1 MNNFKGV
8 RTEVLTLSYIDEH
21 NYQFVIPSYQRP
33 YVWPDDDVLKLFDD
47 IHAAQEAGESHYFI
61 GTILSAEDR
70 NEHNHP
76 VYELID
82 GQQRTTTLILIALA
96 FKHAKVN
103 VPLSR
108 LATINDKP
116 RLAFSIREQ
125 VQQLLGA
132 TAGLE
137 TYVHPGDET
146 IENNPYLTRIA
157 GALKVLS
164 QRVRNLGSEHQ
175 NIIGEYIYSKVQW
188 VNNIV
193 PHDMDLNRLFAT
205 MNTAGVQLEQT
216 DILKS
221 KLLKQIHSDKA
232 VYDSIWIAC
241 EHMENYFERNV
252 RQLFPRANWN
262 LLEPKDLSAFNQKT
276 FCSESSSPAEKN
288 SLDYGLS
295 IATLAQ
301 LVETENTLLLKNSK
315 VESIEKQS
323 DFDNETVYCR
333 SIISFPLL
341 LIHAY
346 RIYLMD
352 RGLGDI
358 EPRLHGDHLLKILEP
373 LTRSE
378 EDEVKIFIEILWK
391 VRYQFDYW
399 VVKWVER
406 DDSSDEKLLL
416 TGQSRSESS
425 GKYYIN
431 RSPKEVNDL
440 VQLQS
445 VRNFTGERSAQYW
458 LTPFIARLIEENISE
473 EKQVLSLLEQIDNQ
487 LSLAGENETQKSA
500 SFKLALKER
509 PNTVQMSIYLS
520 YLRDANKGTGFEHY
534 WFQKLEY
541 LLWKKRGDSIDE
553 KFKRYRIASRNSVEH
568 VHPQH
573 EEYQRNLPDSI
584 LNSFGNLVLL
594 SPGENSSYS
603 NQAVKKKK
611 ADFESKPHYDS
622 LKLKAIFDLMKNDNW
637 DEKLI
642 EKHKEEML
650 TVLSEHYS
658 DY

>member
-8 RTEVLTLSYIDEH
+8 RTEVLTLSYIDKH

-47 IHAAQEAGESHYFI
+47 INAAQEAGESHYFI
-61 GTILSAEDR
+61 GTVLSAEDR

-96 FKHAKVN
+96 FKHAEVN
-103 VPLSR
+103 VPLSQ
-108 LATINDKP
+108 LATIHDKP

-137 TYVHPGDET
+137 NYIYPSDET
-146 IENNPYLTRIA
+146 IEKNPYLTRIA

-164 QRVRNLGSEHQ
+164 QRVKNLGIAHQ
-175 NIIGEYIYSKVQW
+175 YRLSEYIYSNVQW

-193 PHDMDLNRLFAT
+193 PHDMDLNRMFAT

-221 KLLKQIHSDKA
+221 KLFKKIREDKPI
-232 VYDSIWIAC
+232 YDAIWMAC
-241 EHMENYFERNV
+241 EYMENYFERNV
-252 RQLFPRANWN
+252 RQQFSKANWS
-262 LLEPKDLSAFNQKT
+262 LLEPKDLAAFSRQV
-276 FCSESSSPAEKN
+276 FHSDSSLPKDDNAKN
-288 SLDYGLS
+288 YGLS
-295 IATLAQ
+295 IADLAKS
-301 LVETENTLLLKNSK
+301 TNIENTLPCGEIRSARQKDEEN
-315 VESIEKQS
+315 
-323 DFDNETVYCR
+323 DDNEKVYCR
-333 SIISFPLL
+333 SIINFPLL

-346 RIYLMD
+346 RIYLIN
-352 RGLGDI
+352 RGMIDI
-358 EPRLHGDHLLKILEP
+358 EPRLHSDHLLKIFEP
-373 LTRSE
+373 LTKAE
-378 EDEVKIFIEILWK
+378 EKEVKFFIEVLWK

-399 VVKWVER
+399 IVKWVER
-406 DDSSDEKLLL
+406 DDGGDEKLLL
-416 TGQSRSESS
+416 TRQSRSES
-425 GKYYIN
+425 YIN

-473 EKQVLSLLEQIDNQ
+473 EKQVLTLLEQIDNQ

-500 SFKLALKER
+500 SFKLALKEQ
-509 PNTVQMSIYLS
+509 PNTAQMSIYLN

-541 LLWKKRGDSIDE
+541 LLWKKRGDSSDE

-594 SPGENSSYS
+594 SPGGNSSYS

-642 EKHKEEML
+642 EQHREEML
-650 TVLSEHYS
+650 STLSEHYS